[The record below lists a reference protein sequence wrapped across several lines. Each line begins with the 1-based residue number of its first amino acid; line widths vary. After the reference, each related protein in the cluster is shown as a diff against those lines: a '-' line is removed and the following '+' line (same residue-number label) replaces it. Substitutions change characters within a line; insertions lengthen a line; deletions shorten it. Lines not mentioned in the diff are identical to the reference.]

1 MGMLSEVGRAERSA
15 RIWDRYALG
24 GSFGRIAL
32 DVGCSKDV
40 VTATIVPVGGI
51 RPRVVARSARLLSL
65 AEREEISRGLAAG
78 ESLRAIAR
86 GLGRSASTVSREVA
100 GNGGRDGYRAL
111 EADRAA
117 RVRARRPKRCR
128 LACSPRLRRLV
139 EAKLK
144 AKWSP
149 EEIAGWLAREF
160 PDRPE
165 MRVSHETIYK
175 TLFIQSRGA
184 LRRELHHELR
194 SGRAIRHPKGTS
206 LHRGQGRGQLTNTLH
221 ISERPAEAEDRA
233 VPGHWEGDLVYGKGM
248 TAIAT
253 LVERWSRFVL
263 LVQLPEGNS
272 SDAVIAALS
281 KHVRKLPVEL
291 RRSLTW
297 DQGKEM
303 AKHVQFTLDTGLQV
317 YFCDP
322 RSPWQRGSNEN
333 TNGLLRQYFPRREAD
348 FKTYTQ
354 TDLNKVARE
363 LNGRPRK
370 TLEFYSPAEKF
381 AEAVASTR

>member
-1 MGMLSEVGRAERSA
+1 MSLLSDVAKAERA
-15 RIWDRYALG
+15 VRIWDRYALG
-24 GSFGRIAL
+24 EPYGRIAL
-32 DVGCSKDV
+32 HVGCSRNV
-40 VTATIVPVGGI
+40 VVATIVPVGGV
-51 RPRVVARSARLLSL
+51 RPRVVARSPRRLSL

-78 ESLRAIAR
+78 ESLRAIAE
-86 GLGRSASTVSREVA
+86 GLGRAPSTVSREVA
-100 GNGGRDGYRAL
+100 SNGGRDSYRAL
-111 EADRAA
+111 DADRAA
-117 RVRARRPKRCR
+117 RVRARRPKPCR
-128 LACSPRLRRLV
+128 LACSPRLRELV
-139 EAKLK
+139 EAKLER
-144 AKWSP
+144 KWSP
-149 EEIAGWLAREF
+149 EEIAGWLARRY

-184 LRRELHHELR
+184 LRRELHKELR

-206 LHRGQGRGQLTNTLH
+206 LHRGHGRGQLTNTLH

-248 TAIAT
+248 SAIAT

-263 LVQLPEGNS
+263 LVQLPDGNS
-272 SDAVIAALS
+272 SDAVITALA
-281 KHVRKLPVEL
+281 KHVRQLPVEL

-303 AKHVQFTLDTGLQV
+303 AKHLDFTLDTGLQV

-322 RSPWQRGSNEN
+322 KSPWQRGSNEN

-370 TLEFYSPAEKF
+370 TLGFYSPAEKF